1 MSSRLPKHLGLALIA
16 AVLAALMVAPA
27 IAQAQRPKP
36 PTLKVMTRNI
46 YLGGNIF
53 LPIEAQNR
61 QEFEQK
67 TQELWDQVN
76 FTNFPARA
84 KLLAKEIKQQ
94 SPDLVG
100 LQEVAL
106 WRRSPTGVKDGFQ
119 TPSTIVVYDFLK
131 TLQRELMA
139 RGLRY
144 RVAVVQRETDIEAP
158 TREYDVRLT
167 MRDATS

>member
-27 IAQAQRPKP
+27 IAQAQRAKP

-76 FTNFPARA
+76 FTN
-84 KLLAKEIKQQ
+84 
-94 SPDLVG
+94 SPPVRSC
-100 LQEVAL
+100 
-106 WRRSPTGVKDGFQ
+106 WRRRS
-119 TPSTIVVYDFLK
+119 SS
-131 TLQRELMA
+131 RA
-139 RGLRY
+139 RIWWACR
-144 RVAVVQRETDIEAP
+144 R
-158 TREYDVRLT
+158 
-167 MRDATS
+167 